1 MSHAHGSLAP
11 TIADLHVEGDLV
23 RVTLRHDPALD
34 GVEMA
39 LYVDG
44 SASMVDEFTYRDSSE
59 LPDHDDHDDHA
70 PPATLTS
77 SATVDRPAKKPAPRP
92 GWIARLFGWFRGDD
106 HDEEHDDDHGAHA
119 TAPTR
124 EEPPRAKT
132 GVRTNEVEPQV
143 RRMLAYLARK
153 DHNGRLRLAY
163 WACGPDGEDI
173 EQIGELSGED
183 ADTLAVPG
191 PKDPGSLTRLAPAM
205 RDFIAY
211 LRSARGVKRAC
222 GVFITDGQIA
232 DMGAVQRLTRELGA
246 QVNARRLPPLHLVL
260 VGIGEQVNER
270 QLATIADT
278 EVPGVDHLWCHR
290 VAHEM
295 HEMASLVSGL
305 VDRTMVV
312 APRGAVFDDE
322 GERVAVWER
331 GLPGVIEFR
340 LPAGHRAFTLD
351 VDGARYTQPLPDGR
365 AH

>member
-1 MSHAHGSLAP
+1 M
-11 TIADLHVEGDLV
+11 
-23 RVTLRHDPALD
+23 RVTLRHDPTLD

-59 LPDHDDHDDHA
+59 LPEHDDHDEHA

-77 SATVDRPAKKPAPRP
+77 LATVDRPAKKAAPAPRP
-92 GWIARLFGWFRGDD
+92 GWIARLFGWFRGNDHGDHRDD
-106 HDEEHDDDHGAHA
+106 HDDSDDHNDNAH
-119 TAPTR
+119 TAAPKR
-124 EEPPRAKT
+124 EGPPRAKT

-163 WACGPDGEDI
+163 WACGPDGDDI
-173 EQIGELSGED
+173 EALGELSGED
-183 ADTLAVPG
+183 AATLAVPG
-191 PKDPGSLTRLAPAM
+191 PNDPGSLTRLAPAM

-211 LRSARGVKRAC
+211 VRAARGVKRAC

-232 DMGAVQRLTRELGA
+232 DMGAVQKLTRELGE
-246 QVNARRLPPLHLVL
+246 QVLARRLPPLHLVL

-278 EVPGVDHLWCHR
+278 HAPGVDHLWCHR

-312 APRGAVFDDE
+312 APRGAVFDE
-322 GERVAVWER
+322 TGATVAVWER

-340 LPAGHRAFTLD
+340 LPVGHRAFTLD
-351 VDGARYTQPLPDGR
+351 VDGARYTQPLPEGH